1 MARRVAEA
9 RARGSWVVV
18 GSMKGR
24 EGRAAFMDE
33 LVALGVPET
42 FQASDRDDVVVA
54 LKEVGWK
61 SKSVEILEIN
71 RPR

>member
-1 MARRVAEA
+1 
-9 RARGSWVVV
+9 VVV

-24 EGRAAFMDE
+24 EGRTAFMEE
-33 LVALGVPET
+33 LAALGVPET

-54 LKEVGWK
+54 LQEVGWK

-71 RPR
+71 RPRS